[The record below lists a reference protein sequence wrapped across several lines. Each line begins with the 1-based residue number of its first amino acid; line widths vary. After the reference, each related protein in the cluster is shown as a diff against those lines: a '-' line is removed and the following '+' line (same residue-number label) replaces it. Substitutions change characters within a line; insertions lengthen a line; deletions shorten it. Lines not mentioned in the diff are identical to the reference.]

1 MGAAFYMA
9 GRKKSWRN
17 IKKGWESMMKEQV
30 ELWKDELHP
39 SENNVFSIELDE
51 AMEELI
57 ASIKSQGI
65 LTPLVVRRRKV
76 EEGYEILSG
85 HRRYVA
91 ATMAGLERLPC
102 IIVDVTDED
111 AAIIIADSNLQRPY
125 IKLSEK
131 AWSIRMKYDAI
142 KRKSNGERLGEPGA
156 SNELDGKDLTKGKS
170 ADIIAGQMGMS
181 SRTIKN
187 YVRLTYL
194 IEDLLVMIDE
204 GQIPMKAGVQ
214 LSYLSEKNQDYVA
227 SIIST
232 EGIRLNEEKALYLK
246 RELGAEANINDVL
259 FLLKPDLLA
268 ENRKPSKPVLKIRKD
283 VRVQYFPKKM
293 TDAQIEEVLIAL
305 TQKWAEQNN
314 PEYAGYQGR

>member
-1 MGAAFYMA
+1 
-9 GRKKSWRN
+9 
-17 IKKGWESMMKEQV
+17 MKEQV

-39 SENNVFSIELDE
+39 SEKNVFRVELDE

-57 ASIKSQGI
+57 ASIKSQG
-65 LTPLVVRRRKV
+65 LLSPLFVRKRKNGD
-76 EEGYEILSG
+76 GYEILSG

-91 ATMAGLERLPC
+91 ATMAGLEHIPC
-102 IIVDVTDED
+102 TIVDVTDED

-125 IKLSEK
+125 IRLSEK

-142 KRKSNGERLGEPGA
+142 KRKSNGEHLGELGA
-156 SNELDGKDLTKGKS
+156 SNDLCGKDPAKGKS
-170 ADIIAGQMGMS
+170 ADIIADQMGMS

-194 IEDLLVMIDE
+194 IEELLVMIDE

-232 EGIRLNEEKALYLK
+232 EGVRLNEEKAIHLK
-246 RELGAEANINDVL
+246 RELGEDASINDVL

-268 ENRKPSKPVLKIRKD
+268 EERKPSKPVLKIRKD
-283 VRVQYFPKKM
+283 IRAQYFPKKM
-293 TDAQIEEVLIAL
+293 SDMQIEEILISL

-314 PEYAGYQGR
+314 PEYEGYQGR

>member
-1 MGAAFYMA
+1 MGAAVYLA
-9 GRKKSWRN
+9 GCKKSWRN
-17 IKKGWESMMKEQV
+17 IGEGWRMMKEQA
-30 ELWKDELHP
+30 ELWTDELHP
-39 SENNVFSIELDE
+39 SKNNVFRVELDE
-51 AMEELI
+51 AMDELI

-85 HRRYVA
+85 HRRYIA
-91 ATMAGLERLPC
+91 STMAGLERIPC
-102 IIVDVTDED
+102 TIVDVTDED

-131 AWSIRMKYDAI
+131 AWSIRMKYDAM
-142 KRKSNGERLGEPGA
+142 KRKSNGEHLGEPGA
-156 SNELDGKDLTKGKS
+156 ANEFHGKDPAKGKS
-170 ADIIAGQMGMS
+170 AEIIADQMGMS

-194 IEDLLVMIDE
+194 TEELLVMIDE

-232 EGIRLNEEKALYLK
+232 EGIRLNEEKASYLK
-246 RELGAEANINDVL
+246 RELGEEASINDVL
-259 FLLKPDLLA
+259 FLLKPNLLA
-268 ENRKPSKPVLKIRKD
+268 EERKPSKPVLKIRKD
-283 VRVQYFPKKM
+283 IRAQYFPKKM
-293 TDAQIEEVLIAL
+293 TDMQIEEILISL

-314 PEYAGYQGR
+314 PEYEGYQGR